1 MNTRTI
7 ICGLSLIF
15 LSLGTFSFLPR
26 PWSKNAEDSSISTVS
41 VRQGDL
47 VVKITETGVLRSL
60 RSVSLASEIPSNKA
74 KIAWIIPEGSYVEQ
88 GAALVQ
94 FDKAPF
100 EEAIERY
107 EAAVKE
113 SEATLAQANEDLK
126 LEQANSAQ
134 AVETAKHKVFLL
146 EMGLKNILE
155 GEGYLKLIEI
165 EEQKKQA
172 DAELV
177 QAESYFRDL
186 KGLLEKGWVSQN
198 ELDKAK
204 LQFDKAKSTA
214 ELTGLKANIHKEYV
228 YPSEKAK
235 AEAELRKAKDELVE
249 LQKIIYYKILRA
261 QAGIDLANGKLAVAK
276 RKLEDTKNE
285 LEKTTLKAPI
295 AGFVVYKELY
305 ISGEKRKVRIG
316 DSVWSDQDIILI
328 PDISK
333 MAVETRIREVD
344 IHKVKI
350 GQEVTV
356 RVDAYPDLTLH
367 GTVELIGT
375 LAEKEEGLNA
385 VSKFFN
391 LYITI
396 KESDLRLRPGM
407 TARAELLVDKL
418 KNVLHVPLEA
428 VHLKDGAYVCYV
440 LSNDTVSVRTVALGN
455 SNDEFVAI
463 EGGLKEGE
471 RVCLTEPTKML
482 EIFEKTT
489 GTITS
494 REASSHAIK
503 YSLDRKSAK
512 SIGSN

>member
-7 ICGLSLIF
+7 ICALSVTF
-15 LSLGTFSFLPR
+15 LSLGTFSFLPWR
-26 PWSKNAEDSSISTVS
+26 WSNNVEDSSISTVP

-47 VVKITETGVLRSL
+47 VVKIAETGVLRSL

-74 KIAWIIPEGSYVEQ
+74 KIAWITPEGSYVEKD
-88 GAALVQ
+88 AVLVQ

-113 SEATLAQANEDLK
+113 AEATLAQANEDLK

-155 GEGYLKLIEI
+155 GEGYLKLKEI
-165 EEQKKQA
+165 EAQKEQA

-186 KGLLEKGWVSQN
+186 KELLQKGWVSQN
-198 ELDKAK
+198 ELDKAR
-204 LQFDKAKSTA
+204 LQLDKAKSAA
-214 ELTGLKANIHKEYV
+214 ELTGLRANIYKEYV
-228 YPSEKAK
+228 YPAEKEK

-249 LQKIIYYKILRA
+249 LQKMTYYRILRA
-261 QAGIDLANGKLAVAK
+261 QAGLDLAGGKLAVAK
-276 RKLEDTKNE
+276 KKLEDTKNE

-344 IHKVKI
+344 IHKVKT
-350 GQEVTV
+350 GQDVSV
-356 RVDAYPDLTLH
+356 RVDAYPDLALH
-367 GTVELIGT
+367 GNVELIGT

-391 LYITI
+391 LYIII
-396 KESDLRLRPGM
+396 KESDQRLRPGM

-418 KNVLHVPLEA
+418 KNVLYVPLEA
-428 VHLKDGAYVCYV
+428 VYLKDGAYVCYV
-440 LSNDTVSVRTVALGN
+440 LSNDTVSVRTVTLGN
-455 SNDEFVAI
+455 SNDEFVTI
-463 EGGLKEGE
+463 ESGLKEDE
-471 RVCLTEPTKML
+471 RVCLTEPARML

-494 REASSHAIK
+494 RESSSHTIK
-503 YSLDRKSAK
+503 YSLDHK
-512 SIGSN
+512 SIKSIDSN

>member
-7 ICGLSLIF
+7 ICALSITF
-15 LSLGTFSFLPR
+15 LSLGTFSFLPWQ
-26 PWSKNAEDSSISTVS
+26 WSKNVEESNISTAP
-41 VRQGDL
+41 VRRGDL
-47 VVKITETGVLRSL
+47 IVRITETGVLRAL

-74 KIAWIIPEGSYVEQ
+74 KIAWIIPEGSYVEKDEV
-88 GAALVQ
+88 LVR

-113 SEATLAQANEDLK
+113 AEATLVQAKEDLR

-146 EMGLKNILE
+146 EMELKNILE
-155 GEGYLKLIEI
+155 GEGYLKIIEI
-165 EEQKKQA
+165 DVQKKQA

-177 QAESYFRDL
+177 QAESYFHDL
-186 KGLLEKGWVSQN
+186 QGLLEKGWVSQN
-198 ELDKAK
+198 ELDKAR
-204 LQFDKAKSTA
+204 LQLDKAKSTA
-214 ELTGLKANIHKEYV
+214 ELTGLRASIYKEYV
-228 YPSEKAK
+228 YPAQKAK

-249 LQKIIYYKILRA
+249 LQKMIHYKILRA
-261 QAGIDLANGKLAVAK
+261 QASIDLASGKLAVAEK
-276 RKLEDTKNE
+276 KLEDTKKE

-328 PDISK
+328 PDISA

-356 RVDAYPDLTLH
+356 RVDAYPDLILH
-367 GTVELIGT
+367 GKVERIGT

-391 LYITI
+391 LYIII

-418 KNVLHVPLEA
+418 KNVLYVPLEA
-428 VHLKDGAYVCYV
+428 VYLMDSAYVCYV
-440 LSNDTVSVRTVALGN
+440 LSDDTLSVRTVVPGN
-455 SNDEFVAI
+455 SNDEFVSI

-471 RVCLTEPTKML
+471 RVCLTEPAKML
-482 EIFEKTT
+482 EAFEKTT
-489 GTITS
+489 GTVTS
-494 REASSHAIK
+494 RDASSHTIR
-503 YSLDRKSAK
+503 YSLDRKSIK

>member
-1 MNTRTI
+1 MNSRTFF
-7 ICGLSLIF
+7 CALSIVF
-15 LSLGTFSFLPR
+15 LSVGTFSFLPQS
-26 PWSKNAEDSSISTVS
+26 WFKNAEDSAVSTVP
-41 VRQGDL
+41 VRRGDL
-47 VVKITETGVLRSL
+47 TVEITETGVLMAL

-74 KIAWIIPEGSYVEQ
+74 KIAWIIPEGSYVEKD
-88 GAALVQ
+88 AVLVQ

-107 EAAVKE
+107 EAEVKE
-113 SEATLAQANEDLK
+113 AESNLVQAKEDLK
-126 LEQANSAQ
+126 LEKANSAQ

-146 EMGLKNILE
+146 EMELKNIQE
-155 GEGYLKLIEI
+155 GEGYLKLVEI
-165 EEQKKQA
+165 EVQKEQA

-186 KGLLEKGWVSQN
+186 QGLLEKGWVSQN
-198 ELDKAK
+198 ELDKAR
-204 LQFDKAKSTA
+204 LQRDKAKSSA
-214 ELTGLKANIHKEYV
+214 ELTGLRTNIYKEYV
-228 YPSEKAK
+228 YPAQKAK

-249 LQKIIYYKILRA
+249 LQKMIHYKILRA
-261 QAGIDLANGKLAVAK
+261 QASIDLANGKLAVAEK
-276 RKLEDTKNE
+276 KLENTKIE
-285 LEKTTLKAPI
+285 LTKATLRTPI

-344 IHKVKI
+344 IHKVRI
-350 GQEVTV
+350 GQGVTV
-356 RVDAYPDLTLH
+356 RVDAYPDLILH
-367 GTVELIGT
+367 GTVERIGT

-391 LYITI
+391 LYIII

-418 KNVLHVPLEA
+418 KNVLYVPLEA
-428 VHLKDGAYVCYV
+428 VHLKDDAYVCYI
-440 LSNDTVSVRTVALGN
+440 LSNNTLSVRTVTLGN

-463 EGGLKEGE
+463 EGGLKEDE
-471 RVCLTEPTKML
+471 RVCLTEPTRWL
-482 EIFEKTT
+482 ETSEKAT
-489 GTITS
+489 GTVTS
-494 REASSHAIK
+494 RKASSHAIK
-503 YSLDRKSAK
+503 YTLDHK